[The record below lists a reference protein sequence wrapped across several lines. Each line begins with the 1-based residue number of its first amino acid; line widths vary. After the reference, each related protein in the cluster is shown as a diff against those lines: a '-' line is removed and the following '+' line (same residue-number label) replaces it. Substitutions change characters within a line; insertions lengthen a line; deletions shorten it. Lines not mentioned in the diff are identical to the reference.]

1 MIRRLLIAAA
11 ASGVV
16 SAAGCQRCCLLN
28 DPGRRPNPFR
38 PPAPG
43 SNILLPPTNVPTTP
57 VAPPPAPGNGG
68 LLPPVGPGPGTSG
81 FPPPS
86 FDPTPAPKPPA
97 GRAAPEI
104 LLPDDPPGGSSS
116 RPAPTAEP
124 PTASTAAGLPGFVRV
139 KDGLASGRKP
149 TLEGFDTLKRA
160 GYRAVVQLHPA
171 GADVSAAKGVAEGRG
186 LRFVGVEATP
196 ENLADAVARFN
207 AAVGDAA
214 NRPAYVFDDDGVR
227 AGALWYL
234 HFRTAE
240 AMNDDAAR
248 VRARPLG
255 LTDQGDEAKAFAL
268 ATQRYL
274 ETR

>member
-1 MIRRLLIAAA
+1 VIRHLLIAAA
-11 ASGVV
+11 ASGVL
-16 SAAGCQRCCLLN
+16 AAVGCRQCCRLN
-28 DPGRRPNPFR
+28 DPARRPAPFR

-57 VAPPPAPGNGG
+57 TPPPAPGGVDP
-68 LLPPVGPGPGTSG
+68 LLPPVGPGASSG

-86 FDPTPAPKPPA
+86 LPPLSPAPKPPA
-97 GRAAPEI
+97 GRPPQEL
-104 LLPDDPPGGSSS
+104 LLPEDPPGAGSARSA
-116 RPAPTAEP
+116 APTAEP
-124 PTASTAAGLPGFVRV
+124 PAAATGLPGLVQV

-149 TLEGFDTLKRA
+149 TLEGFDALKRA
-160 GYRAVVQLHPA
+160 GYRTVIQLHPA

-186 LRFVGVEATP
+186 LAFVAIEVTP
-196 ENLADAVARFN
+196 ENLADAVGRFN
-207 AAVGDAA
+207 AAVGDKAG
-214 NRPAYVFDDDGVR
+214 RPAYVFDDDGVR
-227 AGALWYL
+227 AGAVWYL
-234 HFRTAE
+234 HFRTAD

-268 ATQRYL
+268 ATQRFL